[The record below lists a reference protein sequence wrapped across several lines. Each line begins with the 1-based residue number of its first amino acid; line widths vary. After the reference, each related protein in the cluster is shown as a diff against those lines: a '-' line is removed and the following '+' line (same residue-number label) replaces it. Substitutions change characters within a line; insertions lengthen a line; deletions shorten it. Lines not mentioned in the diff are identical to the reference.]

1 MRFCIIKRQNGSKD
15 MCICIEMY
23 GVMRTSC
30 IIGYQ
35 ITRLELL
42 HVPGSNARVKV
53 SITFV
58 LTEISS

>member
-1 MRFCIIKRQNGSKD
+1 

-23 GVMRTSC
+23 GVTRTSC
-30 IIGYQ
+30 TIGYQ

-53 SITFV
+53 SIMFV

>member
-1 MRFCIIKRQNGSKD
+1 

-23 GVMRTSC
+23 GVTC
-30 IIGYQ
+30 TFCTIGYQ
-35 ITRLELL
+35 ITRLEFL